1 MFSMKMA
8 SQTQGGTY
16 HTSRNTA
23 HASGT
28 HYATHSTQNPR
39 VSPGA
44 GKMNELNRKSP
55 IPGQG
60 SESGLKNST
69 VKRSG
74 QTQQIL
80 ENNLM
85 SGANLKPKA
94 SSPNSYANI

>member
-1 MFSMKMA
+1 
-8 SQTQGGTY
+8 
-16 HTSRNTA
+16 
-23 HASGT
+23 
-28 HYATHSTQNPR
+28 
-39 VSPGA
+39 
-44 GKMNELNRKSP
+44 MNELNRKSP